1 MWAFKNETLK
11 QANPHLMI
19 INHINFSIIIT
30 YVFFLHFCTWNI
42 SFNEEIMRHDGC
54 EQTTIILKPNLYRLG
69 ALKISKLVKGQLRGK
84 NPKKSIFF
92 FYKQKQGLY
101 LPDLHFLY
109 SFLLFTMH
117 RAYFF
122 HRFNKNNFPLSFL
135 DMKLPYEPVC
145 PFVCWLVGWSVCH
158 NFKFNI
164 PYSYRSSCFT

>member
-19 INHINFSIIIT
+19 IDHINFSIIIT

-92 FYKQKQGLY
+92 
-101 LPDLHFLY
+101 
-109 SFLLFTMH
+109 SI
-117 RAYFF
+117 
-122 HRFNKNNFPLSFL
+122 NKNKDFTYQIYTFFILSYCSLCIEHIFFIDL
-135 DMKLPYEPVC
+135 IKTI
-145 PFVCWLVGWSVCH
+145 FHCH
-158 NFKFNI
+158 FW
-164 PYSYRSSCFT
+164 T